1 MQYKRIVYNAIVTL
15 LVVAGLGFIVS
26 RFVHFGNVEYTDNAQ
41 VRQHITPVLSRV
53 QGYVREIRFD
63 EYTPVKKGDTLM
75 IIEDAEYRLRV
86 AQAEAT
92 LANMTSGSNAM
103 GSAVSEVQSNMATAE
118 AARKEAAARLENAR
132 KEYERYKT
140 LLSQDAVT
148 QQQYDN
154 VHTAYVAAQAHY
166 DQAVQQLTT
175 LSIAKTGQGHRLSQN
190 EANIRVAEAALELA
204 RLNLSYTVITS
215 PCDGMLSSKEMVEGQ
230 LIQPGQKIVDVVDM
244 TDVWVIANYR
254 ETQMKNVAVG
264 SKVSIKVD
272 ALPQLNITGK
282 VESVSDA
289 TGAALKH
296 IPQDNATGNFVKVV
310 QRIPVRISLKG
321 NRPEDL
327 QQLRAGMNV
336 ECEVSY

>member
-15 LVVAGLGFIVS
+15 LVVAGLVFIVS

-230 LIQPGQKIVDVVDM
+230 LIQPGQIIVDVVDM

-254 ETQMKNVAVG
+254 ETQMKNIAVG
-264 SKVSIKVD
+264 SEVSIKVD